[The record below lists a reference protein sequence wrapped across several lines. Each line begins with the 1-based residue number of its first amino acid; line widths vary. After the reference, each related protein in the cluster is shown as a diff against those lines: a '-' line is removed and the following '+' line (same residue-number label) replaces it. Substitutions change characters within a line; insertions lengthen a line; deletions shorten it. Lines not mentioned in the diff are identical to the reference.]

1 MFPDEGH
8 VHEHEMPI
16 ELTDTD
22 RAILRIVQEDARTT
36 IEDIAGRVGLSVS
49 ATQRRLQRLRE
60 DKVILGDVAILDPK
74 RVGQNVT
81 LLVEIELER
90 DRPELL
96 PGFHQ
101 WIARTPQIQQAW
113 YVTGRGDYTLVV
125 VTASIEDFDGL
136 MERLMTDN
144 RNVRKFTTSVVLK
157 SVKRGLAVPVGAVP
171 LA

>member
-1 MFPDEGH
+1 
-8 VHEHEMPI
+8 MPI
-16 ELTDTD
+16 ELTDAD

-49 ATQRRLQRLRE
+49 STQRRLQRLRE
-60 DKVILGDVAILDPK
+60 DKVILGDVAVLDPK

-81 LLVEIELER
+81 MLVEIELER

-101 WIARTPQIQQAW
+101 WIARTPQVQQAW

-171 LA
+171 VA